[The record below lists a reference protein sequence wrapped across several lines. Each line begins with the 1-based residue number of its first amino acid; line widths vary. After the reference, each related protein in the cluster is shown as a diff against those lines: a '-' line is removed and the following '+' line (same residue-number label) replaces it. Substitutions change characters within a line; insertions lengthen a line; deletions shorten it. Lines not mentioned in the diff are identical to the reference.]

1 MTPSE
6 SQHVATEIAMLR
18 GAVDTGFARVD
29 GSLAL
34 LVQRSDQTDKA
45 IADHETRLDNIERNR
60 WPLPALAALTGIGS
74 LGVALYALVAR

>member
-6 SQHVATEIAMLR
+6 SQHVATEIAELR
-18 GAVDTGFARVD
+18 RSVDVGFARVD

-45 IADHETRLDNIERNR
+45 IADHETRLDGLERNR
-60 WPLPALAALTGIGS
+60 WPLPTIAALAGLGS
-74 LGVALYALVAR
+74 LLYTLLGR